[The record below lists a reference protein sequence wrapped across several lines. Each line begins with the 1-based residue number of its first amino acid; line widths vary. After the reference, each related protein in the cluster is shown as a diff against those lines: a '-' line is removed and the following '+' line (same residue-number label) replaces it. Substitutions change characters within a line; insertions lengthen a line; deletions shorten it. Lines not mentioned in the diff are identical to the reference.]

1 MFLAVIISLSFA
13 ISSASAE
20 DEYEFRFDDPV
31 NGEGNVDPEAT
42 IYLKVEIENYLDI
55 MHEFELHIT
64 NSNDLESSGIETWW
78 SNDGQDNVSSAKSTY
93 LSSVEVPDS
102 SVREGITI
110 TVSAT
115 SNALYGTYDIELRCR
130 DKDNSDPEGTKQLQT
145 LSVSVN
151 QKAGVSLEI
160 AEEGS
165 TEGSIDIKS
174 VTTYLIKVNNDGN
187 KEDTISLSFSS
198 NDWDA
203 DFDTNSVTIQPF
215 SSQNVILTIET
226 DDDVEYGEN
235 DEITLMG
242 TSGNSGDKK
251 GTLDLTTYVRVLYG
265 LDITATTVTKS
276 GEPGDQLIFNFQVMN
291 KWSESVDFEITKKD
305 WYRGTIDNKPDSGWG
320 HNDGTGT
327 LDAFEEITTSSSNS
341 LKISISSSADAGE
354 VVTVIVIAKVST
366 DNDLIGAIET
376 EIQVR
381 VEGNYE
387 VQLSLPQSD
396 KIYLDAGKSISTSKY
411 IKVKNFA
418 KVSDL
423 ITITTDW
430 EIGGNDWTKTHDST
444 IVIAASSEKEIEI
457 FVKAPTDVEDGNQA
471 ILKIRVTSGGDDT
484 QYDERS
490 ITFSVNSVAS
500 TAGPETEKLDEEG
513 NLPIDPIWL
522 VSIVL
527 IIGLG
532 SAAVFGL
539 QQRSKGAFGG
549 SEENTND
556 FSDEWAGMEGTAG
569 TPPPQ
574 SPMAPPQP
582 AAPPPAAPPVAPP
595 QPAAP
600 PVAPPQP
607 AAPPVAPPS
616 TAAIP
621 QPAAPPPQ
629 APPQPAAP
637 PVAPPPAAPTILT
650 VTVPEGVMAGQQIQ
664 IKAPTGQLVNV
675 KVPEGCGPGSQF
687 KIQI

>member
-1 MFLAVIISLSFA
+1 MMISLSFA

-31 NGEGNVDPEAT
+31 DGEGNVDPESV

-64 NSNDLESSGIETWW
+64 NSEDLGNSGIEAWW
-78 SNDGQDNVSSAKSTY
+78 SNDGQDNVSSAEATY

-102 SVREGITI
+102 SVRDGITI

-115 SNALYGTYDIELRCR
+115 GNALYGTYNIELRCR
-130 DKDNSDPEGTKQLQT
+130 DKDNSDPDGTKQLLT
-145 LSVSVN
+145 LTVSVN
-151 QKAGVSLEI
+151 QRAEVSLEM
-160 AEEGS
+160 AESGS
-165 TEGSIDIKS
+165 TEGSIEVDS
-174 VTTYLIKVNNDGN
+174 ETTYLIKVNNDGN

-198 NDWDA
+198 NEWDA
-203 DFDTNSVTIQPF
+203 EFDTNSVTIQPF
-215 SSQNVILTIET
+215 SSQNVVLTIET
-226 DDDVEYGEN
+226 DDDVKYGEN
-235 DEITLMG
+235 DDITLMG

-251 GTLDLTTYVRVLYG
+251 GTLDLITYVRVLYG
-265 LDITATTVTKS
+265 LDLTATTVTKT

-305 WYRGTIDNKPDSGWG
+305 WYRGTIDNKPDSGWL
-320 HNDGTGT
+320 HTDGTGT
-327 LDAFEEITTSSSNS
+327 LDAFEEITTSSSKS
-341 LKISISSSADAGE
+341 LKITISSSADAGE
-354 VVTVIVIAKVST
+354 VVTVIVVAKVST

-387 VQLSLPQSD
+387 VQLILGQSD
-396 KIYLDAGKSISTSKY
+396 QIYLDAGKSISTSKY

-444 IVIAASSEKEIEI
+444 IIIAASGEKEIEI
-457 FVKAPTDVEDGNQA
+457 FVKAPTEAGDGNQA
-471 ILKIRVTSGGDDT
+471 ILKVRVTSGGDDT

-490 ITFSVNSVAS
+490 ITFSVNAAAS

-513 NLPIDPIWL
+513 SLPIDPIWL

-549 SEENTND
+549 AEENTND

-569 TPPPQ
+569 IPPQ
-574 SPMAPPQP
+574 SAAPPIAPPQP
-582 AAPPPAAPPVAPP
+582 AAPPPQTP
-595 QPAAP
+595 
-600 PVAPPQP
+600 
-607 AAPPVAPPS
+607 
-616 TAAIP
+616 P

-629 APPQPAAP
+629 APPQPAAPPPAGAPPSTAAIPQPATPPPQAPPQP

>member
-165 TEGSIDIKS
+165 TEGSIDIDS
-174 VTTYLIKVNNDGN
+174 ETTYLIKVNNDGN

-198 NDWDA
+198 NEWDA
-203 DFDTNSVTIQPF
+203 EFDTNSVTIQPF
-215 SSQNVILTIET
+215 SSQNVVLTIET
-226 DDDVEYGEN
+226 DDDVKYGEN
-235 DEITLMG
+235 DDITLMG

-251 GTLDLTTYVRVLYG
+251 GTLDLITYVRVLYG
-265 LDITATTVTKS
+265 LDLTATTVTKT

-305 WYRGTIDNKPDSGWG
+305 WYRGTIDNKPDSGWL
-320 HNDGTGT
+320 HADGTGT
-327 LDAFEEITTSSSNS
+327 LDAFEEITTSSSKS
-341 LKISISSSADAGE
+341 LKITISSSADAGE
-354 VVTVIVIAKVST
+354 VVTVIVVAKVST

-387 VQLSLPQSD
+387 VQLILGQSD
-396 KIYLDAGKSISTSKY
+396 QIYLDAGKSISTSKY

-444 IVIAASSEKEIEI
+444 IIIAASGEKEIEI
-457 FVKAPTDVEDGNQA
+457 FVKAPTEAGDGNQA
-471 ILKIRVTSGGDDT
+471 ILKVRVTSGGDDT

-490 ITFSVNSVAS
+490 ITFSVNAAAS

-513 NLPIDPIWL
+513 SLPIDPIWL

-549 SEENTND
+549 AEENTND

-569 TPPPQ
+569 IPPQ
-574 SPMAPPQP
+574 TAAPPIAPPQP
-582 AAPPPAAPPVAPP
+582 AAPPIAPP

-600 PVAPPQP
+600 PI
-607 AAPPVAPPS
+607 APPS

-629 APPQPAAP
+629 APPQP

>member
-1 MFLAVIISLSFA
+1 MMISLSFA

-31 NGEGNVDPEAT
+31 DGEGNVDPESV

-64 NSNDLESSGIETWW
+64 NSEDLGNSGIEAWW
-78 SNDGQDNVSSAKSTY
+78 SNDGQDNVSSAEATY

-102 SVREGITI
+102 SVRDGITI

-115 SNALYGTYDIELRCR
+115 GNALYGTYNIELRCR
-130 DKDNSDPEGTKQLQT
+130 DKDNSDPDGTKQLLT
-145 LSVSVN
+145 LTVSVN
-151 QKAGVSLEI
+151 QRAEVSLEM
-160 AEEGS
+160 AESGS
-165 TEGSIDIKS
+165 TEGSIEVDNE
-174 VTTYLIKVNNDGN
+174 TTYIIKVNNDGN

-198 NDWDA
+198 NEWDA
-203 DFDTNSVTIQPF
+203 EFDTNSVTIQPF
-215 SSQNVILTIET
+215 SSQNVVLTIET
-226 DDDVEYGEN
+226 DDDVKYGEN
-235 DEITLMG
+235 DDITLMG

-251 GTLDLTTYVRVLYG
+251 GTLDLITYVRVLYG
-265 LDITATTVTKS
+265 LDLTATTVTKT

-305 WYRGTIDNKPDSGWG
+305 WYRGTIDNKPDSGWL
-320 HNDGTGT
+320 HADGTGT
-327 LDAFEEITTSSSNS
+327 LDAFEEITTSSSKS
-341 LKISISSSADAGE
+341 LKITISSSADAGE
-354 VVTVIVIAKVST
+354 VVTVIVVAKVST

-387 VQLSLPQSD
+387 VQLILGQSD
-396 KIYLDAGKSISTSKY
+396 QIYLDAGKSISTSKY

-444 IVIAASSEKEIEI
+444 IIIAASGEKEIEI
-457 FVKAPTDVEDGNQA
+457 FVKAPTEAGDGNQA
-471 ILKIRVTSGGDDT
+471 ILKVRVTSGGDDT

-490 ITFSVNSVAS
+490 ITFSVNAAAS

-513 NLPIDPIWL
+513 SLPIDPIWL

-549 SEENTND
+549 AEENTND

-569 TPPPQ
+569 IPPQ
-574 SPMAPPQP
+574 SAAPPIAPPQP
-582 AAPPPAAPPVAPP
+582 AAPPPQTP
-595 QPAAP
+595 
-600 PVAPPQP
+600 
-607 AAPPVAPPS
+607 
-616 TAAIP
+616 P

-629 APPQPAAP
+629 APPQPAAPPPAGAPPSTAAIPQPATPPPQAPPQP

>member
-1 MFLAVIISLSFA
+1 MFLAVMISLSFA

-64 NSNDLESSGIETWW
+64 NSNDLESSGIEAWW
-78 SNDGQDNVSSAKSTY
+78 SNDGQDNVSSAKSTS

-115 SNALYGTYDIELRCR
+115 SNALYGTYNIELRCR
-130 DKDNSDPEGTKQLQT
+130 DKDNSDPDGTKQLLT
-145 LSVSVN
+145 LTVSVN
-151 QKAGVSLEI
+151 QRAEVSLEM
-160 AEEGS
+160 AESGS
-165 TEGSIDIKS
+165 TEGSIEVDS
-174 VTTYLIKVNNDGN
+174 ETTYLIKVNNDGN

-251 GTLDLTTYVRVLYG
+251 GTLDLITYVRVLYG
-265 LDITATTVTKS
+265 LDLTATTVTKT

-305 WYRGTIDNKPDSGWG
+305 WYRGTINNKPDSGWS
-320 HNDGTGT
+320 HTDGTGT
-327 LDAFEEITTSSSNS
+327 LDAFEEITTSSSKS
-341 LKISISSSADAGE
+341 LKITISSSADAGE
-354 VVTVIVIAKVST
+354 VVTVIVVAKVST

-387 VQLSLPQSD
+387 VQLILGQSD
-396 KIYLDAGKSISTSKY
+396 QIYLDAGKSISTSKY

-490 ITFSVNSVAS
+490 ITFSVNSAAS

-600 PVAPPQP
+600 PVAPP
-607 AAPPVAPPS
+607 S